1 MCGILGI
8 ISNEV
13 VTQKSFSKFEYLL
26 TLSETR
32 GKEASG
38 LCVLSSENY
47 DKVNIIKSNLPPSKL
62 IKQKNYKNLKKEIFK
77 KNLNKFVAIGHA
89 RMVTDGDENYPNNNQ
104 PVETKNLIGIH
115 NGIICNFKDIIKKNL
130 FKKDLE
136 LDSEVLFRLV
146 EKINNSKFQNS
157 YLADSV
163 IRSFNEI
170 EGVANVAIL
179 NKNYSEIILA
189 TNNGSI
195 FCFQNEKSI
204 VFASE
209 LLILSQYT
217 KKFNIGDYNKI
228 KKLEPQNLIHINYE
242 TNKIFKKNFNENIKI
257 PLINKTNVESKTNN
271 IIKEAKLEKKFN
283 LNLKNYKKF
292 ENEFSVFEKKFKKL
306 KRCTSC
312 ILTENVP
319 FITFNEKGI
328 CSFCQNH
335 SKIQYKDLSLGKKYI
350 NDKIKGN
357 PEKLLMALSGGRDS
371 CYGLHHMV
379 KTFQTKPIAYT
390 YDWGMITELGRRNI
404 SRMCASLGIEH
415 ILITAD
421 IKKKRENI
429 KKNLNAW
436 LAKPHVG
443 MVPLF
448 MAGDKHFFYYANKLK
463 KAYNINLDVWCFNP
477 YEITTYKDDYSG
489 IKMWNVSKDYQ
500 TYTHEIGLIKKINYA
515 VFYLI
520 QFLKNYKYLNSSLY
534 DTFTGYLSYYFAKKN
549 YFPIFD
555 YIEWDE
561 DKINDT
567 LIKEYNWEVDPCV
580 PTSTWRIGDGTS
592 HFYNYL
598 YFVIGGFSEIDFLR
612 SRQIREGKR
621 KREDV
626 LNNIETENKPNYEGI
641 KWYCEKININFD
653 QTLDR
658 INSIA
663 RNYKNI

>member
-13 VTQKSFSKFEYLL
+13 VTQKSFSKLEYLL

-38 LCVLSSENY
+38 LCVLSSENF
-47 DKVNIIKSNLPPSKL
+47 DRADIIKSNLSPSEL
-62 IKQKNYKNLKKEIFK
+62 IKQKNYKDLKKEISK

-115 NGIICNFKDIIKKNL
+115 NGIICNFKNIINNNS

-136 LDSEVLFRLV
+136 LDSEVLFQLV
-146 EKINNSKFQNS
+146 EKLNINKSQNS
-157 YLADSV
+157 HLTESV

-170 EGVANVAIL
+170 EGVANIAIL
-179 NKNYSEIILA
+179 NKSFSEIILA

-195 FCFQNEKSI
+195 FFFQNGKTI

-209 LLILSQYT
+209 RLILSQYI
-217 KKFNIGDYNKI
+217 KKFNIDNYDEI
-228 KKLEPQNLIHINYE
+228 KKLEPQNLIHIDYE
-242 TNKIFKKNFNENIKI
+242 ANKIFEKNFNDNTQISLIK
-257 PLINKTNVESKTNN
+257 KTNLECKKNN
-271 IIKEAKLEKKFN
+271 IIKEVKIKKNLN
-283 LNLKNYKKF
+283 LNLKNYQKLEK
-292 ENEFSVFEKKFKKL
+292 EFSFFEKKFKKL
-306 KRCTSC
+306 KRCSSC

-335 SKIQYKDLSLGKKYI
+335 NKIQYKDISLGKKFI
-350 NDKIKGN
+350 NDKINGN
-357 PEKLLMALSGGRDS
+357 PEKLIMALSGGRDS

-379 KTFQTKPIAYT
+379 KTFQTKPIAFT

-436 LAKPHVG
+436 LVKPHVG
-443 MVPLF
+443 MIPLF

-463 KAYNINLDVWCFNP
+463 EAYNINLDIWCFNP

-489 IKMWNVSKDYQ
+489 IKMWDLSKDYQ
-500 TYTHEIGLIKKINYA
+500 TFTHEIGLKKKINYTT
-515 VFYLI
+515 FYLL
-520 QFLKNYKYLNSSLY
+520 QFLKNYKYLNSSIY

-549 YFPIFD
+549 YFSIFE

-567 LIKEYNWEVDPCV
+567 LINEYNWEVDPRI

-592 HFYNYL
+592 YFYNYI
-598 YFVIGGFSEIDFLR
+598 YYVIGGFSEIDFLR
-612 SRQIREGKR
+612 SRQIREGKK
-621 KREDV
+621 KREEV
-626 LNNIETENKPNYEGI
+626 LKNIETENKPNYEGI
-641 KWYCEKININFD
+641 KWYCEKININFN
-653 QTLDR
+653 QTLER
-658 INSIA
+658 INLIA
-663 RNYKNI
+663 RNYKNF

>member
-8 ISNEV
+8 ISNEI
-13 VTQKSFSKFEYLL
+13 VTQKSFSKLEYLL

-38 LCVLSSENY
+38 LCVLSSENF
-47 DKVNIIKSNLPPSKL
+47 DKASIIKSNLPPSEL
-62 IKQKNYKNLKKEIFK
+62 IEQKNYKDIKREISK

-115 NGIICNFKDIIKKNL
+115 NGIICNFRNIIKKNS

-136 LDSEVLFRLV
+136 LDSEVLFKLV
-146 EKINNSKFQNS
+146 DKINNNKFQNS
-157 YLADSV
+157 YLTDSV
-163 IRSFNEI
+163 IRSFSEI
-170 EGVANVAIL
+170 EGVANIAIL

-195 FCFQNEKSI
+195 FFFHNEKSI

-209 LLILSQYT
+209 KLILSQYIE
-217 KKFNIGDYNKI
+217 KFNIDKHNKI
-228 KKLEPQNLIHINYE
+228 KKLKPQNLIHINYE
-242 TNKIFKKNFNENIKI
+242 TNKIFKNNFNENTKISLIK
-257 PLINKTNVESKTNN
+257 KTYLESKTNN
-271 IIKEAKLEKKFN
+271 IIKKRKLNKKIN
-283 LNLKNYKKF
+283 LNLENFKKF
-292 ENEFSVFEKKFKKL
+292 ENEFSFFEKKFKTL
-306 KRCTSC
+306 KRCSLC

-319 FITFNEKGI
+319 FITFDEKGT

-335 SKIQYKDLSLGKKYI
+335 SKIQYKDLSLGKKFI
-350 NDKIKGN
+350 NDKIKDN
-357 PEKLLMALSGGRDS
+357 PEKLIMALSGGRDS

-379 KTFQTKPIAYT
+379 RTFQTKPIAFT

-443 MVPLF
+443 MIPLF

-463 KAYNINLDVWCFNP
+463 EAYNINLDIWCFNP

-489 IKMWNVSKDYQ
+489 IKMWDLSKDYQ
-500 TYTHEIGLIKKINYA
+500 TFTHEIGLTKKINYTL
-515 VFYLI
+515 FYLL
-520 QFLKNYKYLNSSLY
+520 QFLKNYKYFNSSLY

-549 YFPIFD
+549 YFSIFE

-561 DKINDT
+561 DIINDT
-567 LIKEYNWEVDPCV
+567 LIKEYNWEVDPKV

-592 HFYNYL
+592 YFYNYL
-598 YFVIGGFSEIDFLR
+598 YYVIGGFSEIDFLR
-612 SRQIREGKR
+612 SRQIREGKK
-621 KREDV
+621 KREEV
-626 LNNIETENKPNYEGI
+626 LNNIEIENKPNYEGI
-641 KWYCEKININFD
+641 KWYFEKINMNFD
-653 QTLDR
+653 QTLNR
-658 INSIA
+658 INFIA